1 MSALW
6 IAVAIAYVVLG
17 AVIVIGGG
25 WRMFH
30 PHR

>member
-1 MSALW
+1 MNAFW
-6 IAVAIAYVVLG
+6 IAVVLAYVVIV

-30 PHR
+30 PH